1 MKWDASVYD
10 RRHGFVAEYG
20 RALLELVPDDPALS
34 VLDLGCGT
42 GALTARLA
50 ANGRRVDIACAGV
63 LARYALWDGD

>member
-1 MKWDASVYD
+1 MKWDASAYD

-42 GALTARLA
+42 GPLTAQLA
-50 ANGRRVDIACAGV
+50 AGAWSARTARR
-63 LARYALWDGD
+63 R